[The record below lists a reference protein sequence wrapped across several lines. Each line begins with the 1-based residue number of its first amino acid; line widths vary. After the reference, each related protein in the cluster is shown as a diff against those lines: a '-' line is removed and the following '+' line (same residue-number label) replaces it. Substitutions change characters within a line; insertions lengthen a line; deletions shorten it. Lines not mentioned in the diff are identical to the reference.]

1 MIKRT
6 SREHVLKI
14 LEDNQNNWKILDIG
28 CNRDAVKYAQ
38 TVADIQNLSEFYKN
52 TNKNKAI
59 QIFSNIQNLF

>member
-28 CNRDAVKYAQ
+28 CNRDAVNMLKQ
-38 TVADIQNLSEFYKN
+38 L
-52 TNKNKAI
+52 
-59 QIFSNIQNLF
+59 QIFKIFLNFIKTKIKILY